1 MLQLAAAVIS
11 ESVGMT
17 ICVMVAG
24 NVLLNV
30 FLMKLFA
37 IPEIKT
43 LTSGDVIVWPVAI
56 QMMLLVEILII
67 VSAGA

>member
-1 MLQLAAAVIS
+1 
-11 ESVGMT
+11 
-17 ICVMVAG
+17 
-24 NVLLNV
+24 
-30 FLMKLFA
+30 LFA

-67 VSAGA
+67 GMALGLAFWFQTRTRDLI